1 MSAILLD
8 THVLIWWLLDSK
20 RLSPGQIRRLQ
31 DLENRQEPVAI
42 SAITLWEMAMLSAR
56 GRIDIAEP
64 SDVWLDEIEKHSL
77 IEVLP
82 LTARIAAESVRLG
95 PDFHN
100 DPADQ
105 MIVATARV
113 HGLPLMTADERIRR
127 WAKVPVL

>member
-1 MSAILLD
+1 MSTILLD
-8 THVLIWWLLDSK
+8 THILVWWRLDSK
-20 RLSPGQIRRLQ
+20 LLSRSQARKLQ

-42 SAITLWEMAMLSAR
+42 SAITLWEIATLSAR
-56 GRIDIAEP
+56 GRIEISEP
-64 SDVWLDEIEKHSL
+64 PEVWLGEIEGHPL

-105 MIVATARV
+105 LIVATARL
-113 HGLPLMTADERIRR
+113 HGLPLMTADRRIHR
-127 WAKVPVL
+127 WGKVPVL